1 MSGWLQ
7 LEEGQYNYMLNCV
20 LAHGHDSKQFLLLL
34 LLILEQQ
41 DSVILFKTNFL
52 SFFCRPVSSN
62 LKQTNNKMKGAVR
75 SS

>member
-1 MSGWLQ
+1 MRGWLQ

-41 DSVILFKTNFL
+41 EDSVILFKTNL
-52 SFFCRPVSSN
+52 VFFVARLV
-62 LKQTNNKMKGAVR
+62 QI
-75 SS
+75 